1 MLDNIVKGI
10 PEPTL
15 RRLPLYLRLLKAR
28 RAAGQ
33 EAISC
38 TEIATEFRADPTQVR
53 KDLAATGVVGQ
64 ARIGFGVAALVDAI
78 EEFLGWRNRT
88 DAFLIGA
95 GNLGRAL
102 MWYKTFQSFGIHI
115 TAAFDQDP
123 AVVGTEAAGVKV
135 LPVER
140 LADLQGRMRP
150 SIGILTVPAE
160 AAQSVADILAANGIR
175 GIWNFSPV
183 VLRVPDGIV
192 VENVLFST
200 SLAVLTNKL
209 KRQERNGAG
218 HAA

>member
-1 MLDNIVKGI
+1 ML
-10 PEPTL
+10 
-15 RRLPLYLRLLKAR
+15 
-28 RAAGQ
+28 
-33 EAISC
+33 
-38 TEIATEFRADPTQVR
+38 FRSR

-64 ARIGFGVAALVDAI
+64 ARIGFAVGALVDAI

-102 MWYKTFQSFGIHI
+102 MGYKTFQSFGIHI

-123 AVVGTEAAGVKV
+123 VMVGSEVAGVKI

-140 LADLQGRMRP
+140 LAGLLGRMRP
-150 SIGILTVPAE
+150 AIGILTVPPE
-160 AAQSVADILAANGIR
+160 AAQSVADTLAANGIR
-175 GIWNFSPV
+175 GIWNFSPA

-209 KRQERNGAG
+209 KRLERTGA
-218 HAA
+218 HDAA